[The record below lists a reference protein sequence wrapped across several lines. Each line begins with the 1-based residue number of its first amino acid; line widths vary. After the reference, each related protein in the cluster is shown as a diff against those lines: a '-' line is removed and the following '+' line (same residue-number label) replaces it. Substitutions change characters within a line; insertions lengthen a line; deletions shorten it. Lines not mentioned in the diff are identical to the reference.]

1 MAIITMKKPED
12 VNDFPTADGTYNL
25 TFSNG
30 REIKKSQ
37 IQIAGQVVTFTQS
50 SSPSEVGKNVDRISF
65 LSAVRDTLA
74 SGSVTLDIEQIAAA
88 RTPQPKDEP
97 SKGHSWWWIAALVG
111 AAVLYHSRKKSA

>member
-1 MAIITMKKPED
+1 MATITMKKPED

-65 LSAVRDTLA
+65 LSAVRDTLG
-74 SGSVTLDIEQIAAA
+74 SG
-88 RTPQPKDEP
+88 
-97 SKGHSWWWIAALVG
+97 
-111 AAVLYHSRKKSA
+111 